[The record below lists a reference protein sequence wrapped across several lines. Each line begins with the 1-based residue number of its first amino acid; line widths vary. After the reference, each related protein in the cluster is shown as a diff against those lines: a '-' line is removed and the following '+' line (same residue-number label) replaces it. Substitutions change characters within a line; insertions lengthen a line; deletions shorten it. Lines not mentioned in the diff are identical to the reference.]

1 MGHHASERV
10 DLACDVTATTYG
22 VLSPIEPS
30 ADPMLDTIVRWKG
43 ALERFHTAV
52 GEDADC
58 FDDKAANELAEATWR
73 PVLAD
78 MVVRTPRTVSY
89 QGAVAAIEQILS
101 ELGDSLVE
109 PWHRSFLGSA
119 LDFLRQS
126 DVELKHLGAELED
139 AIAAEKAIEAAYN
152 AGQYEDED
160 VALDAAYANT
170 HAIIDQIVAIPAS
183 TIEGLR
189 IKARAIQWCY
199 HDDPVD
205 LVVDQNTTDLRIAN
219 SLIADLLAVPPAAV
233 ALPVA
238 PDPML
243 DLIERWIDGNRRYG
257 ETPSDRLNDIEDEQK
272 AAEATYGPP
281 LRELRDETPETTTR
295 AGAAAAIE
303 SVLDDNLVMDWG
315 VPVLKSVLA
324 YLRQAPGST
333 DAEAKRATELE
344 KC

>member
-10 DLACDVTATTYG
+10 EYARDVTPTTFG
-22 VLSPIEPS
+22 VLSPMEPS

-43 ALERFHTAV
+43 ALERFYAAF
-52 GEDADC
+52 GEDADS
-58 FDDKAANELAEATWR
+58 FDDTAANELAEATWR
-73 PVLAD
+73 PILAD
-78 MVVRTPRTVSY
+78 IVAHTPRTASY
-89 QGAVAAIEQILS
+89 QGALAAIELILS
-101 ELGDSLVE
+101 EIGYSLVE

-119 LDFLRQS
+119 LDYLKQS
-126 DVELKHLGAELED
+126 DVELKHLGGELED

-160 VALDAAYANT
+160 VALDATYAST

-219 SLIADLLAVPPAAV
+219 SLIADLLAVPPAV
-233 ALPVA
+233 GALPVA

-243 DLIERWIDGNRRYG
+243 TLIERWIDGNRRYG
-257 ETPSDRLNDIEDEQK
+257 ETPSDLLNDIEDEQK

-315 VPVLKSVLA
+315 IPVLKSVLA
-324 YLRQAPGST
+324 YLRQAPGSKIVE
-333 DAEAKRATELE
+333 AEVGS
-344 KC
+344 C